1 MLLFKSIVSG
11 TASGFK
17 SIIPV
22 YLIRVYLFL
31 SGVGR
36 RRKNVSWVLPK
47 VSVYGNPR
55 AASAG
60 VATLTVVDDLWR
72 TKRDAII
79 SAAHTSVLSWQM
91 SSMGSNVR
99 FKVQLD
105 KSWSWSVAQTFVH
118 DCLCLLFFD
127 DADTLYSSEQY
138 MFYLCYFCHPIEKS
152 SAQGKILS
160 LSLQSLLQCVSKD
173 SIRICKS
180 RQDAVTSRGV

>member
-105 KSWSWSVAQTFVH
+105 KFMFLECGSEFCTRLLVPSFFWWREHSVQFRTVPV
-118 DCLCLLFFD
+118 LLMLF
-127 DADTLYSSEQY
+127 
-138 MFYLCYFCHPIEKS
+138 
-152 SAQGKILS
+152 LS
-160 LSLQSLLQCVSKD
+160 PDWK
-173 SIRICKS
+173 
-180 RQDAVTSRGV
+180 